1 HTQSLHRV
9 FSKIYRFCVRCVVV
23 GLWIPP
29 PPPTFLEKDAVMNL
43 LRTVRIVSSAA
54 LSGALLLASAA
65 PANADRVRQE
75 QWVLDHFQ
83 AEKVWEI
90 SQGEGVTVAVIDIGF
105 EVSHQD
111 ISQSL
116 LEGKDFVDGG
126 SVDPEQGESHG
137 TGMASIIAAHGHGPG
152 GGDGVRGLAPKA
164 KILPVRVKA
173 SGNLAD
179 PIVYA
184 VDQGDSVINISLGGS
199 GRTQEEEEAVAYAL
213 KKDVLLINASGN
225 DGGSGLIGY
234 PGEYPGVLTV
244 GAVEED
250 GEVWEDSNYG
260 PEVLLTAP
268 GVGIVSA
275 GGNSSGSYY
284 HKASGTS
291 SSAAYVSA
299 AAALIRAEYPD
310 LTAGQVVN
318 RLVKTAGLPESAKG
332 ISLPDEKYGYGY
344 IRPLNALTEDIP
356 AGSKYGP
363 LTVPDSLQSPSP
375 EPAGGSDSEGKV
387 NNALKRVMVFLVA
400 PVLLLLVIGLVIFA
414 VVRSSRRK
422 KRSAP
427 VGVGWGEGPQAQ
439 QPPYGQSMPPGNA
452 GGFPPQQQGPN
463 QNQPSGPWGP

>member
-1 HTQSLHRV
+1 
-9 FSKIYRFCVRCVVV
+9 
-23 GLWIPP
+23 
-29 PPPTFLEKDAVMNL
+29 MNL
-43 LRTVRIVSSAA
+43 LRTVRIVSSAT
-54 LSGALLLASAA
+54 LSGALLLASTA
-65 PANADRVRQE
+65 PASADRVRQD
-75 QWVLDHFQ
+75 QWALDHFQ

-105 EVSHQD
+105 EVNHQD

-137 TGMASIIAAHGHGPG
+137 TGMASIIAAHGHGLG

-164 KILPVRVKA
+164 KILPVRIKA

-179 PIVYA
+179 PIIYA
-184 VDQGDSVINISLGGS
+184 VDQGASVINISLGGS
-199 GRTQEEEEAVAYAL
+199 GKTQEEEEAVAYAL
-213 KKDVLLINASGN
+213 KKDVLVINASGN
-225 DGGSGLIGY
+225 DGEPGLIGY
-234 PGEYPGVLTV
+234 PGKYPGVLTI
-244 GAVEED
+244 GAV
-250 GEVWEDSNYG
+250 GERGEIWEDSNYG

-275 GGNSSGSYY
+275 GGNSPGAYY
-284 HKASGTS
+284 HKGNGTS
-291 SSAAYVSA
+291 SSAAYTSA
-299 AAALIRAEYPD
+299 AAALVRAEYPD

-318 RLVKTAGLPESAKG
+318 RLVKTAGLPESTKG
-332 ISLPDEKYGYGY
+332 LSLPDEKYGYGY
-344 IRPLNALTEDIP
+344 IRPLAALTENIP

-363 LTVPDSLQSPSP
+363 LKVPDSLDSSSP
-375 EPAGGSDSEGKV
+375 EAEAEVEAGSGSGTDSS
-387 NNALKRVMVFLVA
+387 NTLKRILVFVVA
-400 PVLLLLVIGLVIFA
+400 PVFLLLVVGVTVFA

-439 QPPYGQSMPPGNA
+439 QPPYGQPMPPGNA
-452 GGFPPQQQGPN
+452 GGFPPQPQGPN